1 MGVIY
6 EGSEM
11 RSLRKED
18 LSLYFYLKHVA
29 LFEFI
34 EREDI
39 APLEK
44 LEITEEACATGVGVY
59 EALVEWC
66 DNTGFTPDPTERGRG
81 WVYLDSGTVVSGTDQ
96 CYPYAIVS
104 GSDVANT
111 DYTNTYGGI
120 PEQSDRVKVY
130 SIPATAPLNWMM
142 SVDIESLFI
151 DEDGNAFLVDD
162 INPLL
167 IGNFDA
173 TYRID
178 DSSYMIDYL
187 DGRIVMISGTDDLGR
202 TPTHVTYH
210 WNYVSLVDEWAAVE
224 ASAPPVVVIDMSGT
238 DKSGYQ
244 LGPGKKSV
252 RKVDLHVFATNPAER
267 NDIVEELYDALHL
280 KSAPLYDF
288 PLGTMLDYDGTWFGR
303 GPTSLDSGKTMNKL
317 TSLFNRQTLNDTGV
331 IIGNMEFHNVV
342 ARHVSLPLLM
352 TRDRNEVMLSDL
364 NAYRSKVSFDLVT
377 YTNS

>member
-1 MGVIY
+1 MSYTY
-6 EGSEM
+6 EGYEM

-18 LSLYFYLKHVA
+18 LSLYFYLKHIA

-34 EREDI
+34 EREDL
-39 APLEK
+39 APLQK
-44 LEITEEACATGVGVY
+44 LEITEEACQTGVGVY

-66 DNTGFTPDPTERGRG
+66 DNDGFTPDPTERGRG
-81 WVYLDSGTVVSGTDQ
+81 WVYLDTTTISGEDQCTPYVVVSGTD
-96 CYPYAIVS
+96 VM
-104 GSDVANT
+104 GSSILGV
-111 DYTNTYGGI
+111 
-120 PEQSDRVKVY
+120 PEQSERVKVY
-130 SIPATAPLNWMM
+130 SIPAGAPYDWMM
-142 SVDIESLFI
+142 TVDIESLFI
-151 DEDGNAFLVDD
+151 DEDGNPFLIDGT
-162 INPLL
+162 NPLL
-167 IGNFDA
+167 ISNFDA
-173 TYRID
+173 TYRIS
-178 DSSYMIDYL
+178 DSSYMIDYM
-187 DGRIVMISGTDDLGR
+187 DGRVIMVSGTDDLGR

-224 ASAPPVVVIDMSGT
+224 ASAPPVVVIDMHGT
-238 DKSGYQ
+238 DKAGYQ

-267 NDIVEELYDALHL
+267 NDIVEELYDALNL

-303 GPTSLDSGKTMNKL
+303 GPTSVDNNKTMNKL

-331 IIGNMEFHNVV
+331 IIGNIEFHNVT

-377 YTNS
+377 YTN